1 MRDQNDNTQDLPACD
16 DELVE
21 FDVPTDFGPLPLP
34 ASADEEAEP
43 EPSESRTVEVRR
55 RNGVAALVGVV
66 SSGVATAY
74 LARAVDSGSSLDWAV
89 CALMALLA
97 VAHLAALLDGRT
109 PLLVADDQ
117 GVRLRMGRSWAGLTW
132 GSLRRVHVTARAGLR
147 DGRVVLVPRHAER
160 VLADAD
166 AGARR
171 SFRLAR
177 RLYGDPFTVPLSL
190 ASRVVGTDDIEAALR
205 ALADGPYRGHRFVA
219 DGLTDEPAAD
229 LETETP
235 GRRWTHPGP
244 VLAHGIG
251 VVAARL
257 RSRTDVEPRR
267 RGRARAGRG
276 ERHAEPAC
284 GTW

>member
-1 MRDQNDNTQDLPACD
+1 MGPVCD

-34 ASADEEAEP
+34 TEVDEETDDEP
-43 EPSESRTVEVRR
+43 PVEVRR
-55 RNGVAALVGVV
+55 RNGVAALVGALAG
-66 SSGVATAY
+66 GVATAY

-89 CALMALLA
+89 CALMALVA

-147 DGRVVLVPRHAER
+147 DGRVVLVPRDAER

-166 AGARR
+166 SGARR

-190 ASRVVGTDDIEAALR
+190 ASRVVGTHDIEAALR
-205 ALADGPYRGHRFVA
+205 SLADG
-219 DGLTDEPAAD
+219 
-229 LETETP
+229 
-235 GRRWTHPGP
+235 
-244 VLAHGIG
+244 
-251 VVAARL
+251 
-257 RSRTDVEPRR
+257 RTDVTDAVADELVPADVELRDLRTSLDPPRSRPRARHRSWWR
-267 RGRARAGRG
+267 RGSGRAPTSTPTTASCPSPWW
-276 ERHAEPAC
+276 PAPRPARC
-284 GTW
+284 GSS